1 MGFLSKAQRRLLWT
15 SFVLLIGN
23 GILAARL
30 LEDATW
36 LFSLVVAG
44 LVAVVLIQDDAES
57 VREQRGANIGRSVS
71 CR

>member
-23 GILAARL
+23 GIAAARL

-57 VREQRGANIGRSVS
+57 VRE
-71 CR
+71 